1 MKKAILTAFAAA
13 MLVCAASAHG
23 DVGSLEIRPGVPPG
37 MEDAVLTVRTYDV
50 GVYDGVRGGYVL
62 DPVFAR
68 YGVDSAGPDLADAL
82 WTYFRRDG
90 VAARGIYETR
100 GSDAINLDNLAP
112 GLYLITGDVFRS
124 GGMKYV
130 PEPVLVDVVPG
141 GEAIICNLGVV
152 PATVTDRVSVS
163 AAFDGCEVPES
174 VTAELLLDG
183 KPFESQVLSAVNG
196 WTHTWTDLNP
206 AGAWTVAC
214 IVPDGLSVSMGGSR
228 IYRELTFRQAVTGES
243 PAAAVTMTDAARRH
257 AKPADAKPMGTA
269 QVVMPDVAG
278 PEAAGPVAGFLDGY
292 FTRAGVEFFGLVTVL
307 LAAAGL
313 AVTYRRNYM

>member
-1 MKKAILTAFAAA
+1 MKKAILTVFAAA
-13 MLVCAASAHG
+13 AALVCAASAHG
-23 DVGSLEIRPGVPPG
+23 NSGSLEIRPGVPPG

-62 DPVFAR
+62 DPVFER
-68 YGVDSAGPDLADAL
+68 YGVDLAGPDLADAL

-130 PEPVLVDVVPG
+130 PAPVLVDVVPG
-141 GEAIICNLGVV
+141 GEAAACSLGVV

-163 AAFDGCEVPES
+163 AAFDGCGVPES

-183 KPFESQVLSAVNG
+183 KSFESHILSADNG

-214 IVPDGLSVSMGGSR
+214 IVPDGLSVSMGGSPTC
-228 IYRELTFRQAVTGES
+228 RELTFRQAVDGEI
-243 PAAAVTMTDAARRH
+243 PAAFVNMTDAARRH
-257 AKPADAKPMGTA
+257 AKPADAKPVGLPQA
-269 QVVMPDVAG
+269 AAADAAG
-278 PEAAGPVAGFLDGY
+278 PEAAGFLDGH
-292 FTRAGVEFFGLVTVL
+292 FTRAGVELFGLVMVL

-313 AVTYRRNYM
+313 AVTYRRNYA

>member
-1 MKKAILTAFAAA
+1 MKKVILTAFAAA
-13 MLVCAASAHG
+13 VLVCAASAHG
-23 DVGSLEIRPGVPPG
+23 DVCSLEIRPGVPPG

-50 GVYDGVRGGYVL
+50 GVYDGVQGCYVL

-68 YGVDSAGPDLADAL
+68 YGVDLAGPDLADAL

-152 PATVTDRVSVS
+152 PAMVTDRVSVS
-163 AAFDGCEVPES
+163 AAFDGCGVPES

-183 KPFESQVLSAVNG
+183 KPFESQVLSADNG

-228 IYRELTFRQAVTGES
+228 IYRELTFRQAVTGEI
-243 PAAAVTMTDAARRH
+243 PAAVVTMADAARRH
-257 AKPADAKPMGTA
+257 AKPVDAKPMGTA